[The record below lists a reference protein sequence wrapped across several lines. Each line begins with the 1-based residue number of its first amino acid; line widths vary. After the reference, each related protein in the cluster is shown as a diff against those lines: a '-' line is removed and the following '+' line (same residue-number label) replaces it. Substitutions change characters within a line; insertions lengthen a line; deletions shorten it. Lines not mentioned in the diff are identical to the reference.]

1 MFLKS
6 IEVTDVYG
14 NKVLVSGEEIIRAY
28 EKVVYDYMEVR
39 FFWIF
44 NKVHE
49 KFNKSDIKACARAAT
64 KRLTNKINFD
74 LSPRNAI
81 SSLEKEV
88 YSNFKYN
95 EFYNP
100 GE

>member
-6 IEVTDVYG
+6 IDVTDVYG
-14 NKVLVSGEEIIRAY
+14 NKTLVSGEEIVKAY
-28 EKVVYDYMEVR
+28 EKVIQNYMEVR

-44 NKVHE
+44 SKVHE
-49 KFNKSDIKACARAAT
+49 KFNKADIKSCARVAT

-74 LSPRNAI
+74 LNPKDAI

-95 EFYNP
+95 QFYYP